1 MRHFRLYADCL
12 AVPGGLRKEEI
23 TRKVVA
29 DWMGHEDVFE
39 TEFPSA
45 NEDRTAYEAYWNIT
59 AERVLLR
66 RLVLGHQVSQK
77 LLDAEELKIA
87 RPFGPN
93 APAFSA
99 FCRNGI
105 TMAMMCLPLARPQDP
120 KKAAMARLY
129 CVKGLKGR
137 NAFRLPF
144 PEGVDRSYDGYSWF
158 LIDVGNDRP
167 VDGRSWPL
175 AARLLMRVVSSGN
188 IELRKR
194 LAKEYTATG
203 RVSSG
208 GHLHKVELLGKKF
221 LAERPEFK
229 NLKWIIPSKNILEAK
244 GLSVLDGETFE
255 SVWAAFEAQLSDKT
269 KDLIKTVRDGV
280 ELSELDHIGRLLR
293 AGADANACDPESGRN
308 ARQFLMLN
316 IRDKIVGL
324 IKKFLAYEDADR
336 KALTDADLIRAI
348 YSELEPEWKAGKM
361 CSYYGNK
368 PLMFFQ
374 LARRAVETGDMDQLR
389 AMADRYD
396 INSTDRDGETVLDFA
411 ASMNDAAVESVIS
424 RLGKGAERRVYRLTS
439 KKMRIL
445 LRDVL
450 GASRG
455 ETESFLN
462 KAFMQGLNPLELT
475 KFTTV
480 FNGKEYPC
488 TRRVWDNLFGRER
501 KGGYNPWTDAENSY
515 VEVSYTHTSLL
526 QEAILAFN
534 PKDRRIC
541 RAQPLVEKCL
551 EQLKN
556 MPRVTPSPIGVKFG
570 KNGYITTYQDLA
582 YRFSSPAIA
591 GLIRSAFSE
600 RKRNR

>member
-12 AVPGGLRKEEI
+12 AVPGGLRREEV

-39 TEFPSA
+39 TEFPSPDE
-45 NEDRTAYEAYWNIT
+45 NGNAYEAYWNIT

-77 LLDAEELKIA
+77 LLDAEELRNA
-87 RPFGPN
+87 HPFGPE

-105 TMAMMCLPLARPQDP
+105 TMAMVCLPLAKPHDP

-129 CVKGLKGR
+129 CVKGLKVKKT
-137 NAFRLPF
+137 FRLPF

-167 VDGRSWPL
+167 VDGRSWQL

-194 LAKEYTATG
+194 LAKEYIATG

-221 LAERPEFK
+221 LAERPEFR
-229 NLKWIIPSKNILEAK
+229 NLKWIIPSKNIQDAK
-244 GLSVLDGETFE
+244 GLGVLYGDTFE
-255 SVWAAFEAQLSDKT
+255 SVWSAFEAQLSDKT
-269 KDLIKTVRDGV
+269 KDLIRTVRDGV
-280 ELSELDHIGRLLR
+280 DLSELDHIGRLLC

-324 IKKFLAYEDADR
+324 IKRFLAYGEADR
-336 KALTDADLIRAI
+336 KTLTDADLIRAI
-348 YSELEPEWKAGKM
+348 YLELEPEWKAGKM

-374 LARRAVETGDMDQLR
+374 LARRAVETGDVSLLR

-411 ASMNDAAVESVIS
+411 AAMNDAAVESVIS

-439 KKMRIL
+439 KKMRVL

-450 GASRG
+450 GTSWG
-455 ETESFLN
+455 ETDSFLDR
-462 KAFMQGLNPLELT
+462 AFKQGLNPVELT

-480 FNGKEYPC
+480 FNGREFPC
-488 TRRVWDNLFGRER
+488 TRRVWDNLLGRER
-501 KGGYNPWTDAENSY
+501 KGVYNPWSDAGAPY

-534 PKDRRIC
+534 PKDRRLC

-551 EQLKN
+551 ARLKN
-556 MPRVTPSPIGVKFG
+556 MPRMASPRIGVRFG

-582 YRFSSPAIA
+582 YRFSSPTIS
-591 GLIRSAFSE
+591 GLVKRAFAE
-600 RKRNR
+600 MKI

>member
-1 MRHFRLYADCL
+1 
-12 AVPGGLRKEEI
+12 
-23 TRKVVA
+23 
-29 DWMGHEDVFE
+29 
-39 TEFPSA
+39 
-45 NEDRTAYEAYWNIT
+45 
-59 AERVLLR
+59 
-66 RLVLGHQVSQK
+66 
-77 LLDAEELKIA
+77 
-87 RPFGPN
+87 
-93 APAFSA
+93 
-99 FCRNGI
+99 
-105 TMAMMCLPLARPQDP
+105 
-120 KKAAMARLY
+120 
-129 CVKGLKGR
+129 
-137 NAFRLPF
+137 
-144 PEGVDRSYDGYSWF
+144 
-158 LIDVGNDRP
+158 
-167 VDGRSWPL
+167 
-175 AARLLMRVVSSGN
+175 
-188 IELRKR
+188 
-194 LAKEYTATG
+194 
-203 RVSSG
+203 
-208 GHLHKVELLGKKF
+208 
-221 LAERPEFK
+221 
-229 NLKWIIPSKNILEAK
+229 
-244 GLSVLDGETFE
+244 
-255 SVWAAFEAQLSDKT
+255 
-269 KDLIKTVRDGV
+269 
-280 ELSELDHIGRLLR
+280 
-293 AGADANACDPESGRN
+293 
-308 ARQFLMLN
+308 
-316 IRDKIVGL
+316 
-324 IKKFLAYEDADR
+324 
-336 KALTDADLIRAI
+336 
-348 YSELEPEWKAGKM
+348 
-361 CSYYGNK
+361 
-368 PLMFFQ
+368 
-374 LARRAVETGDMDQLR
+374 MDQLR

-488 TRRVWDNLFGRER
+488 TRRVWDNLLGRER

-556 MPRVTPSPIGVKFG
+556 MPRVSPSPIGVKFG